1 MYILGINSV
10 YHESSACLLADGVIV
25 AAAEEERFNRMK
37 HGKQARIDN
46 PDELPLNAIRYC
58 LDSAGIGLGDVA
70 HIGYSTNP
78 QKMAQGLE
86 IEDEMDE
93 NVWSN
98 AAGKAQF
105 LSGISSI
112 PEKISAMGFHGKWN
126 WIDHHLAHAA
136 SAFYV
141 SGFREAAVLSVDGI
155 GDEISTATF
164 FYGKNNQLHFL
175 QEIPM
180 PASLGFL
187 WELNSLLLGFSVYDA
202 AKIMGLAAYGN
213 PERYAN
219 EFKQLVRLV
228 SDGKFE
234 MDNDLLRF
242 GVLNYEPLSAYYAG
256 LEALFGI
263 KKRERDQKLEAVHQD
278 IAAALQQR
286 TDEAVYHMVEHL
298 HDITHSDN
306 LCLAGGVALNC
317 VTNRVV
323 FEEGPFAN
331 LYVQAGA
338 HDGGTA
344 LGAAFY
350 VWNHILEN
358 ESRQV
363 MGNAYLGPSF
373 SNSEIETTLQK
384 HQLKYRRSEKIE
396 QEVAQLLSQQAIVGF
411 FQGGMEF
418 GPRAL
423 GNRSLLADPRNPQT
437 REIMNHKV
445 KHREYFRPFA
455 PSILHEEAKKWFEI
469 KKETSASDFMLMAYA
484 AVDSVKDKIP
494 AVLHVDG
501 TSRLQ
506 TVKKEENPRYY
517 NVIAEFYQIT
527 GVPIVLNTS
536 FNDQEPIVCT
546 PTDAIK
552 TFMKTQIDYLAIGD
566 FLVSKAENRR

>member
-10 YHESSACLLADGVIV
+10 YHESSACLLSDGVIV

-37 HGKQARIDN
+37 HGKKATIDN

-78 QKMAQGLE
+78 QKIGLGLV
-86 IEDEMDE
+86 IEEDVDE
-93 NVWSN
+93 NALSS
-98 AAGKAQF
+98 AAGQTLF
-105 LSGISSI
+105 LEKIKSI
-112 PEKISAMGFHGKWN
+112 PEKISAMGFQGEWS

-141 SGFREAAVLSVDGI
+141 SPFGEAAVLSVDGI
-155 GDEISTATF
+155 GDETNTAAL
-164 FYGKNNQLHFL
+164 FYGKNNQLHL
-175 QEIPM
+175 LDEVPY

-187 WELNSLLLGFSVYDA
+187 WELSSLLLGFSVYDA
-202 AKIMGLAAYGN
+202 AKIMGLASYGN

-263 KKRERDQKLEAVHQD
+263 KKRARGETLEAVHQD
-278 IAAALQQR
+278 IAAALQHR
-286 TDEAVYHMVEHL
+286 TDEAVLHMVEHL
-298 HDITHSDN
+298 HGLTHSDN

-350 VWNHILEN
+350 VWNHLLQN

-363 MGNAYLGPSF
+363 MGHAYLGPSF
-373 SNSEIETTLQK
+373 SNSEIERSLQK
-384 HQLKYRRSEKIE
+384 HELKYRRSEKIE

-455 PSILHEEAKKWFEI
+455 PSVLYEEANKWFDI
-469 KKETSASDFMLMAYA
+469 KKETSASDFMLMAYP
-484 AVDSVKDKIP
+484 AVDSIKEQIP

-501 TSRLQ
+501 TSRIQ

-517 NVIAEFYQIT
+517 QVIAEFYQIT

-566 FLVSKAENRR
+566 FLVSKAENRQ